1 MNTVL
6 GVTRRVIKINIPKRR
21 ICTSDLS
28 PAGTQSHPSA
38 EEPGHLEN
46 TTSD

>member
-1 MNTVL
+1 MNTVM
-6 GVTRRVIKINIPKRR
+6 GVTRRVIKINIPKRQ

-38 EEPGHLEN
+38 AEPGHLEKN
-46 TTSD
+46 TSD